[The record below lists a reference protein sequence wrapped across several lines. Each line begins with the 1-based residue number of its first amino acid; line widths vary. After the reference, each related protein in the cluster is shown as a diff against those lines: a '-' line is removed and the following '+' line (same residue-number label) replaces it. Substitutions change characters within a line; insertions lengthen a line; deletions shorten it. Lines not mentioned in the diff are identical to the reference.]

1 MKYYAPYKLERG
13 TPHSA
18 GYDIRTTKDYELEP
32 GKVTKVLSGL
42 FLELEEGTYGQIHSR
57 SSLASKGII
66 TVGGVIDCD
75 YRGEV
80 IVCLLNLSG
89 ETYVINGGQRIAQ
102 LIHLPIATT
111 EAKHVHNLESSE
123 RGSGGF
129 GSTGIN

>member
-1 MKYYAPYKLERG
+1 MKYIAPYQLTRG

-18 GYDIRTTKDYELEP
+18 GYDLRTTKDYDLES
-32 GKVTKVLSGL
+32 GKVTKVSTGL
-42 FLELEEGTYGQIHSR
+42 YLELEEGTYGQVHSR

-89 ETYVINGGQRIAQ
+89 ETYVIKDGDRIAQ
-102 LIHLPIATT
+102 LVHLPIVITGEKST
-111 EAKHVHNLESSE
+111 KELEPSE